1 MRYILPVSNSEITK
15 IYTEYFDIIDSY
27 FGSIKH
33 HLGHEDDSHIDL
45 AIHMAQYPLVSDLI
59 IDAIDDLDEKISVFW
74 KKNLKTVVEY
84 VKQQDSLKCLYSGD
98 ISPVI
103 LENFVKRSAFY
114 IDTVILADPIYNL
127 TLFQKQI
134 ILDRKY
140 YLQKLIRHVFNIWKL
155 KDLALLD
162 MPEKVIIILPINL
175 QLIGEENKNIL
186 ISKADENLAAY
197 VEKLVDIRLDSAEAC
212 FEYLEKEST
221 AGGLFKLFKHLEIL
235 PRVFSSQD
243 SFEKFMGDFSN
254 TGKFAKFK
262 ERESVGWDFGVYLR
276 SQFIR
281 VQEHKYFCDKLIAE
295 PIYDY
300 DLPWF
305 FFNYEMGG
313 MDMDAAIATALQG
326 EKFNWISNVPLPA
339 IAVLREENKLDYMR
353 GILRK
358 GITDLK
364 ARKDGDLV
372 KIGEQVEVNL
382 QEAFKKQESEIGAL
396 QSQVKSIM
404 RKEIPIISG
413 GFLAGFIP
421 VIDKVVSVVSAGRDI
436 KKALSERKELTKTLA
451 CKNMNFINLLL
462 KSYEREN

>member
-1 MRYILPVSNSEITK
+1 MAVSTKEINSILS
-15 IYTEYFDIIDSY
+15 EYFNIIDSY

-33 HLGHEDDSHIDL
+33 HLGNEEDSHIDL
-45 AIHMAQYPLVSDLI
+45 ATYMARYPLVSDLI
-59 IDAIDDLDEKISVFW
+59 IDAIDDIDEQINSFW
-74 KKNLKTVVEY
+74 QKNLKTVVEF

-134 ILDRKY
+134 ILDRRY

-155 KDLALLD
+155 KDLTLLNS
-162 MPEKVIIILPINL
+162 PQKVIIILPINL
-175 QLIGEENKNIL
+175 HLVNQENRNTLID
-186 ISKADENLAAY
+186 KADRNFATY
-197 VEKLVDIRLDSAEAC
+197 VGNVLDVKLESGEAC
-212 FEYLEKEST
+212 LDYLEKETT
-221 AGGLFKLFKHLEIL
+221 ADGLFKQFKHPELL
-235 PRVFSSQD
+235 PRIFTSIE
-243 SFEKFMGDFSN
+243 SFKQFLADFSN

-262 ERESVGWDFGVYLR
+262 EKESVGWDFGIYLR

-281 VQEHKYFCDKLIAE
+281 VQEHRYFCERLIAE

-313 MDMDAAIATALQG
+313 VDMDAAIATALQG
-326 EKFNWISNVPLPA
+326 EKFNWISNVPLSA
-339 IAVLREENKLDYMR
+339 ITVMRAENKLDYMR
-353 GILRK
+353 GVLRK

-364 ARKDGDLV
+364 AKTDKELIKV
-372 KIGEQVEVNL
+372 SEQVEANL
-382 QEAFKKQESEIGAL
+382 KEAFDKQESEISEL
-396 QSQVKSIM
+396 QNQVNKIV
-404 RKEIPIISG
+404 RKEIPITSA

-421 VIDKVVSVVSAGRDI
+421 VIDKVVSVVCAGRDI
-436 KKALSERKELTKTLA
+436 KKALSERSALKKTLA
-451 CKNMNFINLLL
+451 CKNADFISLLL
-462 KSYEREN
+462 KSYERKD

>member
-1 MRYILPVSNSEITK
+1 MAVSIKEINNILA
-15 IYTEYFDIIDSY
+15 EYFDIIDSY

-33 HLGHEDDSHIDL
+33 HLGQEEDSHIDL
-45 AIHMAQYPLVSDLI
+45 AVHMARYPLVSDLI
-59 IDAIDDLDEKISVFW
+59 IDAIDDIDEQISAFW
-74 KKNLKTVVEY
+74 QKNLKTVVEY

-140 YLQKLIRHVFNIWKL
+140 YLQKLIRHVFNVWKL

-162 MPEKVIIILPINL
+162 SPQKVIIILPINL
-175 QLIGEENKNIL
+175 QLVNQESRNSL
-186 ISKADENLAAY
+186 IATADQNLAAY
-197 VEKLVDIRLDSAEAC
+197 VGKILDVKLDSGEAC
-212 FEYLEKEST
+212 LDYLEKETT
-221 AGGLFKLFKHLEIL
+221 ADGLFKQFKHPELL
-235 PRVFSSQD
+235 PRIFASQE
-243 SFEKFMGDFSN
+243 SFQKFLADFSN

-262 ERESVGWDFGVYLR
+262 ERESVGWDFGIYLR

-281 VQEHKYFCDKLIAE
+281 VQEHKHFCEKLIAE

-313 MDMDAAIATALQG
+313 VDMDAAIATALQN
-326 EKFNWISNVPLPA
+326 EKFNWISKVPLSA
-339 IAVLREENKLDYMR
+339 IAVMRAENKLEYMR
-353 GILRK
+353 SVLRQ
-358 GITDLK
+358 GVTDLK
-364 ARKDGDLV
+364 AKKDKDLIV
-372 KIGEQVEVNL
+372 VGEQIEANL
-382 QEAFKKQESEIGAL
+382 KDAFAKQESEIGVL
-396 QSQVKSIM
+396 QAQVNKIV
-404 RKEIPIISG
+404 RKDIPITSA

-421 VIDKVVSVVSAGRDI
+421 PPYGTVVSLLFAGRDI
-436 KKALSERKELTKTLA
+436 KKSLTERSVLETTINQ
-451 CKNMNFINLLL
+451 KNKNFINLLL
-462 KSYEREN
+462 RSYER